1 MLGDKIEK
9 NNSIKDSISNTL
21 QLKEWGSKLI

>member
-21 QLKEWGSKLI
+21 QLKEWGSNLI

>member
-1 MLGDKIEK
+1 MLGDRIEK

-21 QLKEWGSKLI
+21 QLKE